1 MTGHYYSECFGMVS
15 ETGITFLIVCACVCF
30 SFYCLQFLA
39 LYFWGVQKQ
48 EEGYIPHF
56 QWQVQPENC
65 ITHAQLLPCR
75 GSSVQP
81 VAALSTVD
89 AGQCLCTWT
98 SLSWKGQKE
107 LDVKTKQCSACVGH
121 SQSWV
126 CGAASLWVRDRCWVA
141 VKAEDGPV
149 YYCELYQHSMLRP
162 FYTYLKKKKSQ
173 NYPSLINHSYITILL
188 CFKQTTKILILNEYL
203 QHTNK
208 HEF

>member
-39 LYFWGVQKQ
+39 LHFWGVQKQ

-126 CGAASLWVRDRCWVA
+126 CGAASLSGSGTA
-141 VKAEDGPV
+141 AEWLWRLRTDLCTTVSFTSTLCLG
-149 YYCELYQHSMLRP
+149 HSTLI
-162 FYTYLKKKKSQ
+162 LKKKNPK
-173 NYPSLINHSYITILL
+173 TILL
-188 CFKQTTKILILNEYL
+188 
-203 QHTNK
+203 
-208 HEF
+208 